1 MDAPPHRLGL
11 ERVVEVYSGH
21 DDVVGVTAT
30 GHVIGTDLVLTASLV
45 VDPGAPCQV
54 RPPWS
59 SRWAPA
65 EQVWRGHGAALLR
78 VPGEPWAD
86 VPGIGHVRWAAPAG
100 ERVPCLAMG
109 FPQAPRRSGFRD
121 VRVLSGT
128 TAAPRG
134 PASRTLSMDVPG
146 PPPPLQVWAGLT
158 GAALLAEPAGQV
170 AAVVTA
176 SAAGH
181 ARGRLDAVPVGVL
194 LGDDRFRELTGAAPG
209 AVESV
214 DAGDGRVVLAGLLL
228 PAREPLP
235 SDCPDWRLL
244 LPRHAVVPYSGRDGQ
259 LAALRA
265 WAGEPAALSVAV
277 VTGRSGTGRTRLAG
291 ELCEELRE
299 AGWDAGFLSLDAA
312 LAALSGRAAVSLE
325 AVRPSLV
332 VVESPEPSAPLV
344 GELVRRLAKHG
355 HNPRVRVL
363 LLARE
368 PGEAEWWRRLDTA
381 AGGWLRRLNT
391 TTVQL
396 NQHPLTLNER
406 TEHAFTAMKSFAPS
420 RAALPT
426 PPRLDDPEYGLPLRV
441 HLAALLRLRGGET
454 EVLPAPTVP
463 DALPGGGIGAPPYRT
478 APEPRPGTS
487 WNAFRPGGRSGTR
500 TRAVVTV
507 GEELLS
513 RFLDRERDQWATVW
527 PAGRA
532 QVDETTARQS
542 VALLTLTAP
551 TPAELPG
558 LLSAVP
564 ALHGDPQAAAVVA
577 DWLGRVF
584 PGVDRLCPL
593 GPDLV
598 AEQALAETEDLDA
611 LVLAVHDHE
620 RRTAGHL
627 ARLLD
632 VLRLGA
638 ERAEVGRAL
647 RSLVTSRLGA
657 LVAEAAANPA
667 TRLGDLLNA
676 ALTQLPADRT
686 TAAAAAALTLEP
698 QAEPLVDARGDAQGN
713 AQVDSRADSWG
724 GFRAGPPL
732 GLRALEVTLAEL
744 AVRHFRAGGRR
755 TSLAGALARLSS
767 RLSAV
772 GRVGEAVVAAAE
784 AVEIF
789 AAAPPYEEAAGQ
801 AEALFV
807 LGACLLLAGESGS
820 ALRPV
825 QEAATRFRILA
836 EDAPRY
842 AGRAGQAYHNL
853 ACALLDSGRTAEA
866 VEAFAAAGGSGEVAT
881 ALTDVL
887 TANAFPTSPISAPL
901 PQPPKPTAL
910 PLPSLEPTTTRD
922 AVPPTMPEFT
932 GPPATP
938 SAGQPPP
945 SRATGPTTTPGTA
958 HPPVPHGS
966 GPATTPGAGPPAI
979 PVAGQRSMRHGS
991 GPGTAPG
998 AGPAAMPGVVRRV
1011 PAPVPPFA
1019 FADTGT
1025 EPEALPELAACLTVA
1040 VTAAVAGAA
1049 PTDRDLAERLCLLA
1063 RWLGEHGRAAEAVAP
1078 AAEAVVRLRGL
1089 ADEEPGL
1096 RLMLAEAAGLLAG
1109 LHRELDD
1116 LDQAERF
1123 AAEAVRN
1130 LRSLVALEPD
1140 EHRPALTAQLLD
1152 LGELLLTDARPR
1164 EALDPLQDAAIL
1176 AAELDKVDERHTA
1189 ARARSRHLLALCLAE
1204 LDRPADARA
1213 HLEAAAALYDALS
1226 TADASYR
1233 RHREEIQ
1240 AWQDSTTDP
1249 TAAAAGEPE
1258 QPWMTPLITPPPDV
1272 TRAARTLTERRAAL
1286 EPADTPA
1293 FATGPAALEG
1303 PQAMGGPS
1311 SLEDPQLPTGPQPTN
1326 GPQTPN
1332 RPQTAD
1338 RPHAPNGP
1346 QTGDRLQSA
1355 NGPQAVRVQAFVAA
1369 QAALARAWAET
1380 GRARDGLRLATQA
1393 ADLLRRHAAPD
1404 DPGDG
1409 NGANGA
1415 GGAGLDG
1422 ARLSGAGGGGVGDG
1436 GTKGARSGGG
1446 MLGGAVVGGPTAGA
1460 PTAGG
1465 SVGGGPVAGGPVAGG
1480 PVAGGPVVGGAVV
1493 GAVGRALVGL
1503 GRYQE
1508 AVPYLRGAVEACGP
1522 QAEVSFV
1529 VQQELAKL
1537 LVLEVVA
1544 LEATGRLEAADG
1556 KAERLVTVCEGLV
1569 AERLESPVVLAGALR
1584 LHAGLRLAAG
1594 NVAGALQSVTRALD
1608 ILVPEPPERT
1618 RLLTATCLELS
1629 GLCHADLDERDL
1641 AAAELAKGIALMA
1654 EEGPLT
1660 RDLAGVHVQALARL
1674 ARLRVTGHGPSA
1686 GTDLY
1691 AQILRVR
1698 PLPRPDVLIK
1708 AVDELSAHLTT
1719 PRTAARLL
1727 PLLTAFAEA
1736 LEREAPVSENPL
1748 LHERFGHCLMLS
1760 GATAAPAV
1768 RVLKG
1773 LAAFDA
1779 RHRHSLGLA
1788 LAALGDADLTVLEQA
1803 VDLLAEDGRA
1813 LADTLNRYAVRLLE
1827 AGRPVEALAHSER
1840 AADLCDELDEPA
1852 VAAVTYAQLG
1862 AALAALDRPQAA
1874 LEAVTWS
1881 LAEQERAAEA
1891 RGGEAGLLGVRAQ
1904 AIQVRG
1910 QVLRASGRTQE
1921 ALAHLVEAMRLHV
1934 RLARPAAAAEVAGT
1948 VADDLLAAGRPE
1960 EAAEYARIAVTGL
1973 PPRTLRHALATQ
1985 RLVRC
1990 HMMLGEAREAGA
2002 LAEELIRLARRSPG
2016 ELTYRA
2022 ILADSLAQSSEL
2034 LPLLRPGAAA
2044 EAEQRAREAIAIY
2057 DELLT
2062 TGMNAEALHVSRA
2075 GAGLTLAAALR
2086 LREQPAAAVGPL
2098 REAVATLER
2107 HAPANPLLGGILSRA
2122 MLMLGDALME
2132 SGRALEASLVFH
2144 RGAQVIDDEPAAAV
2158 AHARLGFCQEE
2169 LGRDDAADTALRV
2182 AHGLLRGLLTA
2193 GGPATNSGTGAN
2205 GANGGTGELTELTEL
2220 LRDVLRGRLRLLEK
2234 AGRREEAAQ
2243 VEAELRTT

>member
-21 DDVVGVTAT
+21 DDVVGVTGT

-59 SRWAPA
+59 SRWAAA
-65 EQVWRGHGAALLR
+65 EQVWRGHGAVLLR
-78 VPGEPWAD
+78 VPGPPWAD
-86 VPGIGHVRWAAPAG
+86 VPGIGHLRWAALSG

-109 FPQAPRRSGFRD
+109 FPQARRRSGFRD

-128 TAAPRG
+128 AAAPTG

-146 PPPPLQVWAGLT
+146 PPPPMEVWAGLT

-170 AAVVTA
+170 TAVVTA

-194 LGDDRFRELTGAAPG
+194 LRDDRFRELTGAAPG
-209 AVESV
+209 PLERVS
-214 DAGDGRVVLAGLLL
+214 AGDGRVVLSGLLL

-299 AGWDAGFLSLDAA
+299 AGWDAGFLALDAA
-312 LAALSGRAAVSLE
+312 LAALSGRATVSLE

-406 TEHAFTAMKSFAPS
+406 TEHAFTAMKAFAPS

-598 AEQALAETEDLDA
+598 AEQALAETEGLDA

-632 VLRLGA
+632 VLRLGT

-647 RSLVTSRLGA
+647 RSLVTSRIGA

-676 ALTQLPADRT
+676 ALTQLPADRAT
-686 TAAAAAALTLEP
+686 TAAVAALPFEP
-698 QAEPLVDARGDAQGN
+698 QAD

-724 GFRAGPPL
+724 SSIAGPPL

-755 TSLAGALARLSS
+755 TALAGALARLSS

-820 ALRPV
+820 ALRPA
-825 QEAATRFRILA
+825 QEAATRFRILS
-836 EDAPRY
+836 EDDPRY

-866 VEAFAAAGGSGEVAT
+866 VEAFAAAGGAGEAAT
-881 ALTDVL
+881 ALTDIL
-887 TANAFPTSPISAPL
+887 TAHTSPTSPTLAPL
-901 PQPPKPTAL
+901 PKPPAPTAARS
-910 PLPSLEPTTTRD
+910 PSPSPEQTPD
-922 AVPPTMPEFT
+922 DGPPTMPGVT
-932 GPPATP
+932 RPTAMPD
-938 SAGQPPP
+938 AGQPP
-945 SRATGPTTTPGTA
+945 SSHATR
-958 HPPVPHGS
+958 
-966 GPATTPGAGPPAI
+966 PATTPVTGPP
-979 PVAGQRSMRHGS
+979 V
-991 GPGTAPG
+991 
-998 AGPAAMPGVVRRV
+998 MPGVVRRV

-1019 FADTGT
+1019 FPGP
-1025 EPEALPELAACLTVA
+1025 EPGALPGLAACLTVA

-1049 PTDRDLAERLCLLA
+1049 PTDRDLAQRLCLLA
-1063 RWLGEHGRAAEAVAP
+1063 GWLGEHGRAAEAVAP

-1140 EHRPALTAQLLD
+1140 EHRPALTVQLLD

-1164 EALDPLQDAAIL
+1164 DALDPLQDASIL
-1176 AAELDKVDERHTA
+1176 ASELDERHKA
-1189 ARARSRHLLALCLAE
+1189 VRARSGHLLALCLAE

-1213 HLEAAAALYDALS
+1213 HAEAAAALYDTLS
-1226 TADASYR
+1226 TEDASYQ
-1233 RHREEIQ
+1233 RHREEIR
-1240 AWQDSTTDP
+1240 AWQESTTDP

-1258 QPWMTPLITPPPDV
+1258 QPWMTTLITPPPDV
-1272 TRAARTLTERRAAL
+1272 ARAERTLLERRAAL
-1286 EPADTPA
+1286 EPTDSPA
-1293 FATGPAALEG
+1293 FANGPAVLQGPPVMGDPGVLEG
-1303 PQAMGGPS
+1303 PQVMRSPGVV
-1311 SLEDPQLPTGPQPTN
+1311 EDPQVPAGPPPAN
-1326 GPQTPN
+1326 G
-1332 RPQTAD
+1332 PQTAD
-1338 RPHAPNGP
+1338 RPRAADGP
-1346 QTGDRLQSA
+1346 QTRD
-1355 NGPQAVRVQAFVAA
+1355 GPQAARVQAYTAA

-1380 GRARDGLRLATQA
+1380 GRARDGLLLATQA
-1393 ADLLRRHAAPD
+1393 ADLLRRHATPD
-1404 DPGDG
+1404 APGDG
-1409 NGANGA
+1409 NDPNGA
-1415 GGAGLDG
+1415 GGAGLNSPRLDDSGVDG
-1422 ARLSGAGGGGVGDG
+1422 SGVGGSGVGGSGVGGSGVGGSGVGGGGTDGAGVG
-1436 GTKGARSGGG
+1436 GT
-1446 MLGGAVVGGPTAGA
+1446 VVGGA
-1460 PTAGG
+1460 
-1465 SVGGGPVAGGPVAGG
+1465 
-1480 PVAGGPVVGGAVV
+1480 VVGGAVV

-1503 GRYQE
+1503 GRYSE

-1544 LEATGRLEAADG
+1544 LEATGRLEVADG
-1556 KAERLVTVCEGLV
+1556 EAERLVAVCEGLV

-1608 ILVPEPPERT
+1608 ILVPEPPDRT

-1641 AAAELAKGIALMA
+1641 AAAELAKGVALMA

-1660 RDLAGVHVQALARL
+1660 RDLAGVHVRALARL

-1698 PLPRPDVLIK
+1698 PLPHPDVLTT
-1708 AVDELSAHLTT
+1708 AVDELSAHLRAAT

-1748 LHERFGHCLMLS
+1748 LHERFGRCLMLG

-1803 VDLLAEDGRA
+1803 VDLLSEDGRA

-2098 REAVATLER
+2098 REAVAVLER

-2122 MLMLGDALME
+2122 LLMLGDALME

-2158 AHARLGFCQEE
+2158 AHARLGFCQQE

-2193 GGPATNSGTGAN
+2193 GGTTAN
-2205 GANGGTGELTELTEL
+2205 GPNGGNGELTEL

-2234 AGRREEAAQ
+2234 SGRREEAAQ

>member
-21 DDVVGVTAT
+21 DDVVGVTGT
-30 GHVIGTDLVLTASLV
+30 GHVIGTDLVLTASLA

-59 SRWAPA
+59 SRWAAA
-65 EQVWRGHGAALLR
+65 EQVWRGHGAVLLR
-78 VPGEPWAD
+78 VPGPPWAD
-86 VPGIGHVRWAAPAG
+86 VPGIGHLRWAALSG
-100 ERVPCLAMG
+100 EGVPCLAMG
-109 FPQAPRRSGFRD
+109 FPRALRRSGFRD

-128 TAAPRG
+128 AAAPTG

-146 PPPPLQVWAGLT
+146 PPPPLEVWAGLT

-194 LGDDRFRELTGAAPG
+194 LRDDRFRELTGAAPG
-209 AVESV
+209 PLESV
-214 DAGDGRVVLAGLLL
+214 SAGDGRVVLSGLLL

-299 AGWDAGFLSLDAA
+299 AGWDAGFLALDAA

-406 TEHAFTAMKSFAPS
+406 TEHAFTAMKAFAPS

-500 TRAVVTV
+500 TRATVTV

-598 AEQALAETEDLDA
+598 AEQALAETEGLDA

-647 RSLVTSRLGA
+647 RSLVTSRIGA

-676 ALTQLPADRT
+676 ALTRLPADRAT
-686 TAAAAAALTLEP
+686 TAAVAALPFEP
-698 QAEPLVDARGDAQGN
+698 QVGAQIDSRGDW
-713 AQVDSRADSWG
+713 WG
-724 GFRAGPPL
+724 ASRAGPPL

-755 TSLAGALARLSS
+755 TALAGALARLSS

-807 LGACLLLAGESGS
+807 LGACLLLAGEPGS
-820 ALRPV
+820 ALRPA

-836 EDAPRY
+836 EDDPRY

-866 VEAFAAAGGSGEVAT
+866 VEAFAAAGGAGEVAA

-887 TANAFPTSPISAPL
+887 TAHASPTSPTLAHS
-901 PQPPKPTAL
+901 PQPPA
-910 PLPSLEPTTTRD
+910 PTT
-922 AVPPTMPEFT
+922 A
-932 GPPATP
+932 
-938 SAGQPPP
+938 QPPSP
-945 SRATGPTTTPGTA
+945 SSEQPTTPE
-958 HPPVPHGS
+958 
-966 GPATTPGAGPPAI
+966 AGPP
-979 PVAGQRSMRHGS
+979 V
-991 GPGTAPG
+991 
-998 AGPAAMPGVVRRV
+998 MPGGIRRV

-1019 FADTGT
+1019 FPGPEPGT
-1025 EPEALPELAACLTVA
+1025 LPELAACLAVA
-1040 VTAAVAGAA
+1040 ATAAVAGAA
-1049 PTDRDLAERLCLLA
+1049 PTDRDLAQRLCLLA
-1063 RWLGEHGRAAEAVAP
+1063 GWLGEHGRAAEAVAP

-1140 EHRPALTAQLLD
+1140 EHRPALTVQLLD

-1164 EALDPLQDAAIL
+1164 DALDPLQDAAIL
-1176 AAELDKVDERHTA
+1176 ASELDERHRA
-1189 ARARSRHLLALCLAE
+1189 VRARSRHLLALCLAE

-1213 HLEAAAALYDALS
+1213 HAEAAVALYDALG
-1226 TADASYR
+1226 TQDASYR
-1233 RHREEIQ
+1233 RHREEIR
-1240 AWQDSTTDP
+1240 AWQESTADP
-1249 TAAAAGEPE
+1249 TAAAGEPE
-1258 QPWMTPLITPPPDV
+1258 QPWMTTLITPPPDV
-1272 TRAARTLTERRAAL
+1272 ARAERTLIERRAAL
-1286 EPADTPA
+1286 DPTDSPA
-1293 FATGPAALEG
+1293 FADDVAVLEG
-1303 PQAMGGPS
+1303 PQVMGGRGVLEGPPAIGGPGVA
-1311 SLEDPQLPTGPQPTN
+1311 EDPQVPAGPPPAN
-1326 GPQTPN
+1326 GP
-1332 RPQTAD
+1332 RTAD
-1338 RPHAPNGP
+1338 RPQAADRP
-1346 QTGDRLQSA
+1346 QTPD
-1355 NGPQAVRVQAFVAA
+1355 GPQAARVQAYAAA

-1380 GRARDGLRLATQA
+1380 GRARDALRLATQA
-1393 ADLLRRHAAPD
+1393 ADLLRRHATPD

-1409 NGANGA
+1409 NDANGA
-1415 GGAGLDG
+1415 GGAGV
-1422 ARLSGAGGGGVGDG
+1422 SGAGLGSSGVGDG
-1436 GTKGARSGGG
+1436 STQGAGVGRAVA
-1446 MLGGAVVGGPTAGA
+1446 GGAVVGGAV
-1460 PTAGG
+1460 
-1465 SVGGGPVAGGPVAGG
+1465 VGGAVVGGA
-1480 PVAGGPVVGGAVV
+1480 VVGGAVV

-1503 GRYQE
+1503 GRYSE

-1544 LEATGRLEAADG
+1544 LEATGRLEVADG
-1556 KAERLVTVCEGLV
+1556 EAERLVAVCEGLV

-1641 AAAELAKGIALMA
+1641 AAAELAKGVALMT

-1660 RDLAGVHVQALARL
+1660 RDLAGVHVRALARL

-1698 PLPRPDVLIK
+1698 PLPHPDVLTT
-1708 AVDELSAHLTT
+1708 AVDELSAHLGAAT

-1748 LHERFGHCLMLS
+1748 LHERFGHCLMLG

-1803 VDLLAEDGRA
+1803 VDLLSEDGRA

-1852 VAAVTYAQLG
+1852 VAAATYAQLG

-1891 RGGEAGLLGVRAQ
+1891 RGGESGLLGVRAQ

-1910 QVLRASGRTQE
+1910 QVLRAAGRTQE

-2098 REAVATLER
+2098 RGAVAVLER

-2122 MLMLGDALME
+2122 LLMLGDALME

-2158 AHARLGFCQEE
+2158 AHARLGFCQQE

-2193 GGPATNSGTGAN
+2193 GATAP
-2205 GANGGTGELTELTEL
+2205 NGGNGELTEL

-2234 AGRREEAAQ
+2234 SGRREEAAQ

>member
-21 DDVVGVTAT
+21 DDVVGVTGT

-59 SRWAPA
+59 SRWAAA
-65 EQVWRGHGAALLR
+65 EQVWRGHGAVLLR
-78 VPGEPWAD
+78 VPGPPWAD
-86 VPGIGHVRWAAPAG
+86 VPGIGHLRWAALSG

-109 FPQAPRRSGFRD
+109 FPRARRRSGFRD

-128 TAAPRG
+128 AAAPTG

-146 PPPPLQVWAGLT
+146 PPPPMEVWAGLT

-209 AVESV
+209 SLERVS
-214 DAGDGRVVLAGLLL
+214 AGDGRVVLSGLLL

-299 AGWDAGFLSLDAA
+299 AGWDAGFLTLDAA
-312 LAALSGRAAVSLE
+312 LAALSGRAALSLE

-396 NQHPLTLNER
+396 NQDPLTLNER
-406 TEHAFTAMKSFAPS
+406 TEHAFTAMKAFAPS

-487 WNAFRPGGRSGTR
+487 WNAFRPGGRSVTR
-500 TRAVVTV
+500 ARAVVTV

-564 ALHGDPQAAAVVA
+564 ALHDDPQAAAVVA

-598 AEQALAETEDLDA
+598 AEQALAETEGLDA

-620 RRTAGHL
+620 RRTTGHL

-638 ERAEVGRAL
+638 DRAEVGRAL
-647 RSLVTSRLGA
+647 RSLVTSRIGA

-676 ALTQLPADRT
+676 ALTQLPADRAT
-686 TAAAAAALTLEP
+686 TAAVAALP
-698 QAEPLVDARGDAQGN
+698 FGAPVDAQADA
-713 AQVDSRADSWG
+713 WG
-724 GFRAGPPL
+724 PSLAGPPL

-755 TSLAGALARLSS
+755 TALAAALARLSS

-820 ALRPV
+820 ALRPA
-825 QEAATRFRILA
+825 QEAATRFRILS
-836 EDAPRY
+836 EDDPRY

-866 VEAFAAAGGSGEVAT
+866 VEAFAAAGGAGEVAT

-887 TANAFPTSPISAPL
+887 TAHASPTSPTLAPP
-901 PQPPKPTAL
+901 PQP
-910 PLPSLEPTTTRD
+910 
-922 AVPPTMPEFT
+922 
-932 GPPATP
+932 
-938 SAGQPPP
+938 
-945 SRATGPTTTPGTA
+945 
-958 HPPVPHGS
+958 
-966 GPATTPGAGPPAI
+966 
-979 PVAGQRSMRHGS
+979 
-991 GPGTAPG
+991 
-998 AGPAAMPGVVRRV
+998 

-1019 FADTGT
+1019 FSGP
-1025 EPEALPELAACLTVA
+1025 EPGALPELAACLAVA
-1040 VTAAVAGAA
+1040 ATAAVAGAA
-1049 PTDRDLAERLCLLA
+1049 PTDRDLAQRLCLLA
-1063 RWLGEHGRAAEAVAP
+1063 GWLGAHGRAAEAVAP

-1109 LHRELDD
+1109 LHRALDD
-1116 LDQAERF
+1116 LDPAERF

-1140 EHRPALTAQLLD
+1140 EHRPALTVQLLD

-1164 EALDPLQDAAIL
+1164 DALDPLQDAAIL
-1176 AAELDKVDERHTA
+1176 AAELDEPHTA
-1189 ARARSRHLLALCLAE
+1189 VRARSGHLLALCLAE

-1213 HLEAAAALYDALS
+1213 HAEAAAALYDALS
-1226 TADASYR
+1226 TEDASYR
-1233 RHREEIQ
+1233 RHREEIR
-1240 AWQDSTTDP
+1240 AWQESTTDP
-1249 TAAAAGEPE
+1249 TAATAGEPE
-1258 QPWMTPLITPPPDV
+1258 QPWMTNLITPPPDV
-1272 TRAARTLTERRAAL
+1272 ARAERTLIERRAAL
-1286 EPADTPA
+1286 EPADSPA
-1293 FATGPAALEG
+1293 SADDPAVLEG
-1303 PQAMGGPS
+1303 PQVVGGPGAG
-1311 SLEDPQLPTGPQPTN
+1311 EGPHVPN
-1326 GPQTPN
+1326 G
-1332 RPQTAD
+1332 PQTAD
-1338 RPHAPNGP
+1338 RPQTPDGP
-1346 QTGDRLQSA
+1346 QIAR
-1355 NGPQAVRVQAFVAA
+1355 VRAYAAA

-1380 GRARDGLRLATQA
+1380 GRPRDGLHLATQA
-1393 ADLLRRHAAPD
+1393 ADLLRRHATPD
-1404 DPGDG
+1404 DPDDG

-1415 GGAGLDG
+1415 GGAGAGSGGMSGTDLDNAG
-1422 ARLSGAGGGGVGDG
+1422 LGGSGVSGTGV
-1436 GTKGARSGGG
+1436 SGGG
-1446 MLGGAVVGGPTAGA
+1446 AERAGGRGAVVGGA
-1460 PTAGG
+1460 
-1465 SVGGGPVAGGPVAGG
+1465 
-1480 PVAGGPVVGGAVV
+1480 VVGGAVV

-1503 GRYQE
+1503 GRYSE

-1556 KAERLVTVCEGLV
+1556 EAERLVAVCEGLV

-1641 AAAELAKGIALMA
+1641 AAAELAKGVALMA

-1660 RDLAGVHVQALARL
+1660 RDLAGVHVRALARL

-1698 PLPRPDVLIK
+1698 PMPPPDVLTT
-1708 AVDELSAHLTT
+1708 AVDELSAHLRAAT

-1748 LHERFGHCLMLS
+1748 LHERFGHCLMLG

-1773 LAAFDA
+1773 LAAFDV

-1803 VDLLAEDGRA
+1803 VDLLSEDGRA

-1904 AIQVRG
+1904 ALQVRG
-1910 QVLRASGRTQE
+1910 LVLRASGRTQE

-2098 REAVATLER
+2098 REAVAALER
-2107 HAPANPLLGGILSRA
+2107 HAPANPLLGGVLSRA

-2158 AHARLGFCQEE
+2158 AHARLGFCQQE

-2193 GGPATNSGTGAN
+2193 GGTAPNAGTG
-2205 GANGGTGELTELTEL
+2205 ELTEL

-2234 AGRREEAAQ
+2234 SGRREEAAQ
-2243 VEAELRTT
+2243 VAAELRTT

>member
-21 DDVVGVTAT
+21 DDVVGVTGT
-30 GHVIGTDLVLTASLV
+30 GHVIGTDLVLTASPV
-45 VDPGAPCQV
+45 VDPDTPCQV

-59 SRWAPA
+59 SRWAAA
-65 EQVWRGHGAALLR
+65 EQVWRGHGAVLLR
-78 VPGEPWAD
+78 VPGPPWAD
-86 VPGIGHVRWAAPAG
+86 VPGIGHLRWAALSG
-100 ERVPCLAMG
+100 EGVPCLAMG
-109 FPQAPRRSGFRD
+109 FPRARRRSGFRD

-128 TAAPRG
+128 AAAPTG

-146 PPPPLQVWAGLT
+146 PPPPLEVWAGLT

-194 LGDDRFRELTGAAPG
+194 LRDDRFRELTGAAPG
-209 AVESV
+209 PLERVS
-214 DAGDGRVVLAGLLL
+214 AGDGRVVLSGLLL

-277 VTGRSGTGRTRLAG
+277 VTGRSGAGRTRLAG
-291 ELCEELRE
+291 ELCEGLRE
-299 AGWDAGFLSLDAA
+299 AGWDAGFLALDAA

-406 TEHAFTAMKSFAPS
+406 TEHAFTAMKAFAPS

-478 APEPRPGTS
+478 APDPRPGTS

-500 TRAVVTV
+500 TRATVTV

-647 RSLVTSRLGA
+647 RSLVTSRIGA

-676 ALTQLPADRT
+676 ALTQLPADRAT
-686 TAAAAAALTLEP
+686 TAAVAALPFEP
-698 QAEPLVDARGDAQGN
+698 QAD

-724 GFRAGPPL
+724 PSIAGPPL
-732 GLRALEVTLAEL
+732 GVRALEVTLAEL

-755 TSLAGALARLSS
+755 TALAGALARLSS

-807 LGACLLLAGESGS
+807 LGACLLLAGEPGS
-820 ALRPV
+820 ALRPA

-836 EDAPRY
+836 EDDPGY

-866 VEAFAAAGGSGEVAT
+866 VEAFAAAGGAGEVAA

-887 TANAFPTSPISAPL
+887 TAHASPTSP
-901 PQPPKPTAL
+901 T
-910 PLPSLEPTTTRD
+910 
-922 AVPPTMPEFT
+922 
-932 GPPATP
+932 PA
-938 SAGQPPP
+938 PPP
-945 SRATGPTTTPGTA
+945 QLPT
-958 HPPVPHGS
+958 
-966 GPATTPGAGPPAI
+966 
-979 PVAGQRSMRHGS
+979 
-991 GPGTAPG
+991 
-998 AGPAAMPGVVRRV
+998 
-1011 PAPVPPFA
+1011 PVPPFA
-1019 FADTGT
+1019 FPGP
-1025 EPEALPELAACLTVA
+1025 EPGALPELAACLAVA
-1040 VTAAVAGAA
+1040 ATAGVAGAA
-1049 PTDRDLAERLCLLA
+1049 PTDRDLAQRLCLLA
-1063 RWLGEHGRAAEAVAP
+1063 GWLGEHGRAAEAVAP

-1109 LHRELDD
+1109 LHRELYD

-1140 EHRPALTAQLLD
+1140 EHRPALTVQLLD

-1164 EALDPLQDAAIL
+1164 DALDPLQDAAIL
-1176 AAELDKVDERHTA
+1176 ASELDERHRA
-1189 ARARSRHLLALCLAE
+1189 VRARSRHLLALCLAE

-1213 HLEAAAALYDALS
+1213 HAEAAAALYDALS
-1226 TADASYR
+1226 TEDASYR
-1233 RHREEIQ
+1233 RHREEIR
-1240 AWQDSTTDP
+1240 AWQESTTDP
-1249 TAAAAGEPE
+1249 TAAGAGEPE
-1258 QPWMTPLITPPPDV
+1258 QPWMTTLITPPPDV
-1272 TRAARTLTERRAAL
+1272 ARAERTLIEPRAAL
-1286 EPADTPA
+1286 EPADSPA
-1293 FATGPAALEG
+1293 SADDLAVLEG
-1303 PQAMGGPS
+1303 PQVMGGPGVA
-1311 SLEDPQLPTGPQPTN
+1311 EDPQVPAGPPPAN
-1326 GPQTPN
+1326 GP
-1332 RPQTAD
+1332 RTAD
-1338 RPHAPNGP
+1338 RPPAADRP
-1346 QTGDRLQSA
+1346 QTPD
-1355 NGPQAVRVQAFVAA
+1355 GPQAARVQAYAAA

-1380 GRARDGLRLATQA
+1380 GRARDALRLATQA
-1393 ADLLRRHAAPD
+1393 ADLLRRHATPD

-1409 NGANGA
+1409 STQGAGVGGVGAGGVGAGGVGAGGVGA
-1415 GGAGLDG
+1415 GGA
-1422 ARLSGAGGGGVGDG
+1422 
-1436 GTKGARSGGG
+1436 
-1446 MLGGAVVGGPTAGA
+1446 
-1460 PTAGG
+1460 
-1465 SVGGGPVAGGPVAGG
+1465 
-1480 PVAGGPVVGGAVV
+1480 VVGGAVV

-1503 GRYQE
+1503 GRYSE

-1544 LEATGRLEAADG
+1544 LEATGRLEVADSE
-1556 KAERLVTVCEGLV
+1556 AERLVAVCEGLV

-1641 AAAELAKGIALMA
+1641 AAAELAKGVALMA

-1660 RDLAGVHVQALARL
+1660 RDLAGVHVRALARL

-1698 PLPRPDVLIK
+1698 PLPHPDVLTT
-1708 AVDELSAHLTT
+1708 AVDELSAHLRAAT

-1748 LHERFGHCLMLS
+1748 LHERFGHCLMLG

-1803 VDLLAEDGRA
+1803 VDLLSEDGRA

-2098 REAVATLER
+2098 REAVAVLER

-2122 MLMLGDALME
+2122 LLMLGDALME
-2132 SGRALEASLVFH
+2132 SGRALEAGLVFH

-2158 AHARLGFCQEE
+2158 AHARLGFCQQE

-2193 GGPATNSGTGAN
+2193 GATAP
-2205 GANGGTGELTELTEL
+2205 NGGNGELTEL

-2234 AGRREEAAQ
+2234 SGRREEAAQ

>member
-21 DDVVGVTAT
+21 DDVVGVTGT

-59 SRWAPA
+59 SRWTAA
-65 EQVWRGHGAALLR
+65 EQVWRGHGAVLLR
-78 VPGEPWAD
+78 VPGPPWAD
-86 VPGIGHVRWAAPAG
+86 VPGIGHVRWAALSG

-109 FPQAPRRSGFRD
+109 FPQAWRRSGFRD
-121 VRVLSGT
+121 VRVLSG
-128 TAAPRG
+128 AACAPTG
-134 PASRTLSMDVPG
+134 PASRTLGMDVTG
-146 PPPPLQVWAGLT
+146 PPPPMQVWAGLT

-194 LGDDRFRELTGAAPG
+194 LGDDRFRELTGVAPG
-209 AVESV
+209 PLESV
-214 DAGDGRVVLAGLLL
+214 SAGDGRVVLSGLLL

-299 AGWDAGFLSLDAA
+299 AGWDAGFLALDAA

-325 AVRPSLV
+325 AMRPSLV

-406 TEHAFTAMKSFAPS
+406 TEHAFTAMKAFAPS

-454 EVLPAPTVP
+454 EVLPAPAVP
-463 DALPGGGIGAPPYRT
+463 DTLPGGGIGAPPYRT

-532 QVDETTARQS
+532 PVDDTTARQS

-598 AEQALAETEDLDA
+598 AEQALAETEGLDA

-638 ERAEVGRAL
+638 ERAEVERAL
-647 RSLVTSRLGA
+647 RSLVTSRIGA

-676 ALTQLPADRT
+676 ALTRLPADRAT
-686 TAAAAAALTLEP
+686 TAAVAALPFAP
-698 QAEPLVDARGDAQGN
+698 QLGAQAGAQVGAQADAP
-713 AQVDSRADSWG
+713 VDSRADSWG
-724 GFRAGPPL
+724 PFLAGPPL

-744 AVRHFRAGGRR
+744 SVRHFRAGGRR
-755 TSLAGALARLSS
+755 TALAGALARLSS

-820 ALRPV
+820 ALRPA
-825 QEAATRFRILA
+825 QEAATRFRILS
-836 EDAPRY
+836 EDDPRY

-866 VEAFAAAGGSGEVAT
+866 VEAFAAAGGAGEVAA
-881 ALTDVL
+881 ALTDIL
-887 TANAFPTSPISAPL
+887 RTTPFPTTPASL
-901 PQPPKPTAL
+901 PQPPT
-910 PLPSLEPTTTRD
+910 PTTGQ
-922 AVPPTMPEFT
+922 A
-932 GPPATP
+932 PA
-938 SAGQPPP
+938 
-945 SRATGPTTTPGTA
+945 PTTGQI
-958 HPPVPHGS
+958 
-966 GPATTPGAGPPAI
+966 PAPDAGPP
-979 PVAGQRSMRHGS
+979 
-991 GPGTAPG
+991 
-998 AGPAAMPGVVRRV
+998 AMPGVVRRV

-1019 FADTGT
+1019 LADTGP
-1025 EPEALPELAACLTVA
+1025 EPEALPELAACLAVA
-1040 VTAAVAGAA
+1040 ATAAVSGAA

-1063 RWLGEHGRAAEAVAP
+1063 GWLGEHGRAAEAVAP

-1096 RLMLAEAAGLLAG
+1096 RLMLAEAAALLAG
-1109 LHRELDD
+1109 LHRKLDD
-1116 LDQAERF
+1116 LDPAERF

-1140 EHRPALTAQLLD
+1140 RHRPALTVQLLD

-1176 AAELDKVDERHTA
+1176 ASDLDERPTA
-1189 ARARSRHLLALCLAE
+1189 TKARSRHLLALCLAD
-1204 LDRPADARA
+1204 LGRPADARS

-1226 TADASYR
+1226 TEDASYQ

-1240 AWQDSTTDP
+1240 AWQDSTTALTP
-1249 TAAAAGEPE
+1249 AGEPE
-1258 QPWMTPLITPPPDV
+1258 QPWMTTLITPPPDV
-1272 TRAARTLTERRAAL
+1272 ARAERTLLERRAAL
-1286 EPADTPA
+1286 EPSDSPA
-1293 FATGPAALEG
+1293 FTTGHAALEA
-1303 PQAMGGPS
+1303 PQVMTVPEVVGGDGVMGGPEVAGG
-1311 SLEDPQLPTGPQPTN
+1311 LGVAGGPEVAGGPGVLVNPQAHTGPPPANSPHTADRRQN
-1326 GPQTPN
+1326 AN
-1332 RPQTAD
+1332 HPQTA
-1338 RPHAPNGP
+1338 NGP
-1346 QTGDRLQSA
+1346 RAAQ
-1355 NGPQAVRVQAFVAA
+1355 VQAYAAA

-1380 GRARDGLRLATQA
+1380 GRARDALLLATQA
-1393 ADLLRRHAAPD
+1393 TGLLRRHAAPD
-1404 DPGDG
+1404 HPGDG
-1409 NGANGA
+1409 NDAPGTGGARAGA
-1415 GGAGLDG
+1415 GG
-1422 ARLSGAGGGGVGDG
+1422 SIVGGEGGTGGEGVGV
-1436 GTKGARSGGG
+1436 GGG
-1446 MLGGAVVGGPTAGA
+1446 MLGGVVVG
-1460 PTAGG
+1460 
-1465 SVGGGPVAGGPVAGG
+1465 
-1480 PVAGGPVVGGAVV
+1480 

-1503 GRYQE
+1503 GRYGE
-1508 AVPYLRGAVEACGP
+1508 AVPYLRGAVGACGP

-1556 KAERLVTVCEGLV
+1556 EAERLVAVCEGLV

-1584 LHAGLRLAAG
+1584 LHAGLRLDAG

-1641 AAAELAKGIALMA
+1641 AAAELAKGVALMA
-1654 EEGPLT
+1654 EEEGPLT
-1660 RDLAGVHVQALARL
+1660 RDLAGVHVRALARL

-1698 PLPRPDVLIK
+1698 PLPHPDVLTT
-1708 AVDELSAHLTT
+1708 AVDELSAHLRTAN

-1727 PLLTAFAEA
+1727 PLLTSFAEA
-1736 LEREAPVSENPL
+1736 LEREAPVSENPQ

-1773 LAAFDA
+1773 LAAHDA
-1779 RHRHSLGLA
+1779 GHRHSLGLA
-1788 LAALGDADLTVLEQA
+1788 LAALGDADLAVLEQA
-1803 VDLLAEDGRA
+1803 VDLLSEDGRA
-1813 LADTLNRYAVRLLE
+1813 LADTLNRYAIRLLE

-1934 RLARPAAAAEVAGT
+1934 RLARPSAAAEVAGT

-2016 ELTYRA
+2016 EVTYRA

-2098 REAVATLER
+2098 REAVAVLER

-2144 RGAQVIDDEPAAAV
+2144 RGTQVIDDEPAAAV
-2158 AHARLGFCQEE
+2158 AHARLGFCQQE

-2182 AHGLLRGLLTA
+2182 AHGLLRGLLAT
-2193 GGPATNSGTGAN
+2193 GGTTAN
-2205 GANGGTGELTELTEL
+2205 GELAEL

-2234 AGRREEAAQ
+2234 SGRREEAAQ

>member
-21 DDVVGVTAT
+21 DDVVGVTGT
-30 GHVIGTDLVLTASLV
+30 GHVVGPELVLTSSLV
-45 VDPGAPCQV
+45 VDPGAPCHV

-59 SRWAPA
+59 SRWAAA

-78 VPGEPWAD
+78 VPGPPWAD
-86 VPGIGHVRWAAPAG
+86 VPGIGHVRWAVLAG

-109 FPQAPRRSGFRD
+109 FPRARRRAGFRD
-121 VRVLSGT
+121 VRVLSGL
-128 TAAPRG
+128 ADAPAG
-134 PASRTLSMDVPG
+134 PASRTFSMDVLSPS
-146 PPPPLQVWAGLT
+146 PPMDVRAGLT
-158 GAALLAEPAGQV
+158 GAAVLAEPAGQV
-170 AAVVTA
+170 AAVVVA
-176 SAAGH
+176 SAAGP
-181 ARGRLDAVPVGVL
+181 AGTRLDAVPVRVL
-194 LGDDRFRELTGAAPG
+194 LGDDRFRELTGTPPG
-209 AVESV
+209 PLESV
-214 DAGDGRVVLAGLLL
+214 SAGDGRVVLPGLLL

-244 LPRHAVVPYSGRDGQ
+244 LPRHAVVPYAGRGGQ

-265 WAGEPAALSVAV
+265 WAAEPTALSVAV

-299 AGWDAGFLSLDAA
+299 AGWDAGFLALDAA
-312 LAALSGRAAVSLE
+312 LAALSGPEAVPLE

-332 VVESPEPSAPLV
+332 VVESPGPSAPLV
-344 GELVRRLAKHG
+344 GELIRRLAKHG

-363 LLARE
+363 LRARE
-368 PGEAEWWRRLDTA
+368 PGDAEWWRRLDTA

-406 TEHAFTAMKSFAPS
+406 TEHAFTAMKAFAPS

-454 EVLPAPTVP
+454 EVLPAPAVP
-463 DALPGGGIGAPPYRT
+463 GTLPGGGLGAPPYRT
-478 APEPRPGTS
+478 APEP
-487 WNAFRPGGRSGTR
+487 WNAFRPGGRGGTR
-500 TRAVVTV
+500 TRPLAGS
-507 GEELLS
+507 GEELLG

-527 PAGRA
+527 PAGRE
-532 QVDETTARQS
+532 QVDEVTARQA

-564 ALHGDPQAAAVVA
+564 ALHGDPHAAEVVA

-620 RRTAGHL
+620 RRSPGHL
-627 ARLLD
+627 VRLLD

-638 ERAEVGRAL
+638 GREEVGRAL
-647 RSLVTSRLGA
+647 RVLVTSRIGA

-676 ALTQLPADRT
+676 ALTMLPDDRAT
-686 TAAAAAALTLEP
+686 VAAAATLPGAAVAALP
-698 QAEPLVDARGDAQGN
+698 DAA
-713 AQVDSRADSWG
+713 
-724 GFRAGPPL
+724 RAGAPL

-744 AVRHFRAGGRR
+744 AVRHFREGGGR
-755 TSLAGALARLSS
+755 TALAGALS
-767 RLSAV
+767 RLSARLATV

-820 ALRPV
+820 ALRPA

-836 EDAPRY
+836 EDDPRY
-842 AGRAGQAYHNL
+842 AGRAARAYHNL
-853 ACALLDSGRTAEA
+853 TCALLDSGRTGEA
-866 VEAFAAAGGSGEVAT
+866 VEAFAAAGGDDEVAA
-881 ALTDVL
+881 ALAGVL
-887 TANAFPTSPISAPL
+887 TVSVFPT
-901 PQPPKPTAL
+901 L
-910 PLPSLEPTTTRD
+910 PLPE
-922 AVPPTMPEFT
+922 PPTPVRAPTPAPHEQ
-932 GPPATP
+932 PPTSGALEQTST
-938 SAGQPPP
+938 SAAIGQPP
-945 SRATGPTTTPGTA
+945 TPGVPGRTPTPDA
-958 HPPVPHGS
+958 LDQPPES
-966 GPATTPGAGPPAI
+966 GTMGQSPTPRI
-979 PVAGQRSMRHGS
+979 FGQTSAPGLL
-991 GPGTAPG
+991 GPGT
-998 AGPAAMPGVVRRV
+998 MPGVVRRA
-1011 PAPVPPFA
+1011 PAPIPPLDFGGPDA
-1019 FADTGT
+1019 
-1025 EPEALPELAACLTVA
+1025 EAMAELAACLVVA
-1040 VTAAVAGAA
+1040 ATAAVAGAA
-1049 PTDRDLAERLCLLA
+1049 PTDRDLAQRLCLLA
-1063 RWLGEHGRAAEAVAP
+1063 AWLGEHGRAAEAVAP

-1089 ADEEPGL
+1089 AGEEPGL
-1096 RLMLAEAAGLLAG
+1096 RQLLAEAAGLLAG
-1109 LHRELDD
+1109 FHRDLDD

-1123 AAEAVRN
+1123 AAEAVRS
-1130 LRSLVALEPD
+1130 LRALVALEPD
-1140 EHRPALTAQLLD
+1140 EHRPSLAAQLLD
-1152 LGELLLTDARPR
+1152 LGELLLTDGRPH

-1176 AAELDKVDERHTA
+1176 AAELDGPRHTA
-1189 ARARSRHLLALCLAE
+1189 ARARSRHLLGLCLAE

-1213 HLEAAAALYDALS
+1213 HMEAAAGFYDVLS
-1226 TADASYR
+1226 ADDPSCR
-1233 RHREEIQ
+1233 RHRDEVR
-1240 AWQDSTTDP
+1240 AWRESTDAP
-1249 TAAAAGEPE
+1249 ATATGEAE
-1258 QPWMTPLITPPPDV
+1258 QPWMLSLITPPPDV
-1272 TRAARTLTERRAAL
+1272 ARAERHLAERRAAV
-1286 EPADTPA
+1286 EGAEGA
-1293 FATGPAALEG
+1293 EGAAGPEIA
-1303 PQAMGGPS
+1303 QV
-1311 SLEDPQLPTGPQPTN
+1311 
-1326 GPQTPN
+1326 
-1332 RPQTAD
+1332 
-1338 RPHAPNGP
+1338 HAY
-1346 QTGDRLQSA
+1346 
-1355 NGPQAVRVQAFVAA
+1355 VAA
-1369 QAALARAWAET
+1369 QAALARAWADT
-1380 GRARDGLRLATQA
+1380 GRPRDGFLLATQA
-1393 ADLLRRHAAPD
+1393 TDLLHRPPPVTYAPKAD
-1404 DPGDG
+1404 VRVTDGQVTSAPTMGDSKAISPEASG
-1409 NGANGA
+1409 PEMGRPET
-1415 GGAGLDG
+1415 GG
-1422 ARLSGAGGGGVGDG
+1422 
-1436 GTKGARSGGG
+1436 
-1446 MLGGAVVGGPTAGA
+1446 

-1465 SVGGGPVAGGPVAGG
+1465 SVAGGAG
-1480 PVAGGPVVGGAVV
+1480 VGGSVVGGVV
-1493 GAVGRALVGL
+1493 AGALGRALVGL
-1503 GRYQE
+1503 GRHQE
-1508 AVPYLRGAVEACGP
+1508 ALPWLRAAVESYGP

-1537 LVLEVVA
+1537 LVLEIVA
-1544 LEATGRLEAADG
+1544 LDRTGHLDAADAE
-1556 KAERLVTVCEGLV
+1556 AERLVAVCEGLV
-1569 AERLESPVVLAGALR
+1569 AERLESPIALAGALR
-1584 LHAGLRLAAG
+1584 LHAGLRRSRG
-1594 NVAGALQSVTRALD
+1594 NVEGALQSVTRALD

-1641 AAAELAKGIALMA
+1641 AAAELAKGIALTA
-1654 EEGPLT
+1654 EDGPLT
-1660 RDLAGVHVQALARL
+1660 RDLTGVHVQALARL

-1686 GTDLY
+1686 GIDLY
-1691 AQILRVR
+1691 AQLLRVR
-1698 PLPRPDVLIK
+1698 PLPRPDVLTTV
-1708 AVDELSAHLTT
+1708 VDELSAHL
-1719 PRTAARLL
+1719 RTATARTAVRLL
-1727 PLLTAFAEA
+1727 PQLTAFAEA
-1736 LEREAPVSENPL
+1736 LEHWAPVSENPL
-1748 LHERFGHCLMLS
+1748 IHERFGRCLMLS
-1760 GATAAPAV
+1760 GGTAAPAV
-1768 RVLKG
+1768 RVHKG
-1773 LAAFDA
+1773 LAAIDP
-1779 RHRHSLGLA
+1779 RHRRSLGLA
-1788 LAALGDADLTVLEQA
+1788 LAAIGDADLATLEQA
-1803 VDLLAEDGRA
+1803 VDLLSEDGRA
-1813 LADTLNRYAVRLLE
+1813 LTETLNRYAVRLLE
-1827 AGRPVEALAHSER
+1827 AGRAVEALAHAER

-1881 LAEQERAAEA
+1881 LAEQERATREESGQG

-1921 ALAHLVEAMRLHV
+1921 ALADLTEAMRLHV

-1948 VADDLLAAGRPE
+1948 IADDLLAAGRPE
-1960 EAAEYARIAVTGL
+1960 EAAEYARIAVTGH

-1990 HMMLGEAREAGA
+1990 HMMLGEAREAGV
-2002 LAEELIRLARRSPG
+2002 LAEELIRLARRTPG
-2016 ELTYRA
+2016 DLTYRA

-2044 EAEQRAREAIAIY
+2044 EAEARAREAIAIY

-2086 LREQPAAAVGPL
+2086 LREQPAEAVGPL
-2098 REAVATLER
+2098 REAVAVLER

-2144 RGAQVIDDEPAAAV
+2144 RGAQVIGDEPAAAV
-2158 AHARLGFCQEE
+2158 AHARLGFCQQE

-2182 AHGLLRGLLTA
+2182 AHGLLRGLLTT
-2193 GGPATNSGTGAN
+2193 GDPTTGAN
-2205 GANGGTGELTELTEL
+2205 DGHLEGREHDENRELTEL
-2220 LRDVLRGRLRLLEK
+2220 LRDVLRGRLGLLEK
-2234 AGRREEAAQ
+2234 SGRREEASQ
-2243 VEAELRTT
+2243 VAAELRAT

>member
-21 DDVVGVTAT
+21 DDVVGVTGT

-59 SRWAPA
+59 SRWATA
-65 EQVWRGHGAALLR
+65 EQVWRGHGAVLLR
-78 VPGEPWAD
+78 VPGPPWAD
-86 VPGIGHVRWAAPAG
+86 VPGIGHLRWAALSG

-109 FPQAPRRSGFRD
+109 FPRARRRSGFRD

-128 TAAPRG
+128 AAAPTG

-146 PPPPLQVWAGLT
+146 PPPPMEVWAGLT

-194 LGDDRFRELTGAAPG
+194 LRDDRFRELTGAAPG
-209 AVESV
+209 PLESV
-214 DAGDGRVVLAGLLL
+214 SAGDGRVVLSGLLL

-265 WAGEPAALSVAV
+265 WAGEPVALSVAV

-299 AGWDAGFLSLDAA
+299 AGWDAGFLALDAA

-332 VVESPEPSAPLV
+332 VVESPEPSGPLV

-406 TEHAFTAMKSFAPS
+406 TEHAFTAMKAFAPS

-454 EVLPAPTVP
+454 EVLPAPTLP

-478 APEPRPGTS
+478 VPEPRPGTS

-500 TRAVVTV
+500 TRATVTV

-647 RSLVTSRLGA
+647 RSLVTSRIGA

-676 ALTQLPADRT
+676 ALTQLPADRAA
-686 TAAAAAALTLEP
+686 TAAVAALPLEP
-698 QAEPLVDARGDAQGN
+698 QVDAQI
-713 AQVDSRADSWG
+713 DSRGDSWG
-724 GFRAGPPL
+724 ASRAGPPL

-755 TSLAGALARLSS
+755 TALAGALARLSS

-807 LGACLLLAGESGS
+807 LGACLLLAGEPGS
-820 ALRPV
+820 ALRPA

-836 EDAPRY
+836 EDDPRY

-866 VEAFAAAGGSGEVAT
+866 VEAFAAAGGAGEVAA

-887 TANAFPTSPISAPL
+887 TAHASPTSPTLAP
-901 PQPPKPTAL
+901 PTPAPITAQPPSPSSQQPT
-910 PLPSLEPTTTRD
+910 
-922 AVPPTMPEFT
+922 PPD
-932 GPPATP
+932 
-938 SAGQPPP
+938 
-945 SRATGPTTTPGTA
+945 
-958 HPPVPHGS
+958 
-966 GPATTPGAGPPAI
+966 AGPP
-979 PVAGQRSMRHGS
+979 V
-991 GPGTAPG
+991 
-998 AGPAAMPGVVRRV
+998 MPGGIRRV

-1019 FADTGT
+1019 LPGP
-1025 EPEALPELAACLTVA
+1025 EPGALPELAACLAVA
-1040 VTAAVAGAA
+1040 ATAAVAGAA
-1049 PTDRDLAERLCLLA
+1049 PTDRDLAQRLCLLA
-1063 RWLGEHGRAAEAVAP
+1063 GWLGEHGRAAEAVAP

-1109 LHRELDD
+1109 LHRALDD

-1140 EHRPALTAQLLD
+1140 EHRPALTVQLLD

-1164 EALDPLQDAAIL
+1164 DALDPLQDAAIL
-1176 AAELDKVDERHTA
+1176 ASELDERHRA
-1189 ARARSRHLLALCLAE
+1189 VRARSRHLLALCLSG

-1213 HLEAAAALYDALS
+1213 HAQAAVALYDALG
-1226 TADASYR
+1226 TEDASYR
-1233 RHREEIQ
+1233 RHREEIR
-1240 AWQDSTTDP
+1240 AWQESTTDP
-1249 TAAAAGEPE
+1249 TAAAAGETE
-1258 QPWMTPLITPPPDV
+1258 QPWMTALITPPPDV
-1272 TRAARTLTERRAAL
+1272 ARAERTLIERRAAL
-1286 EPADTPA
+1286 EPAD
-1293 FATGPAALEG
+1293 GPASADGPG
-1303 PQAMGGPS
+1303 PQA
-1311 SLEDPQLPTGPQPTN
+1311 
-1326 GPQTPN
+1326 
-1332 RPQTAD
+1332 A
-1338 RPHAPNGP
+1338 
-1346 QTGDRLQSA
+1346 
-1355 NGPQAVRVQAFVAA
+1355 RVQAYAAA

-1380 GRARDGLRLATQA
+1380 GRARDALRLATQA
-1393 ADLLRRHAAPD
+1393 ADLLRRHATPD

-1409 NGANGA
+1409 STRGAGVGGAVAGGVGA
-1415 GGAGLDG
+1415 GG
-1422 ARLSGAGGGGVGDG
+1422 VVV
-1436 GTKGARSGGG
+1436 
-1446 MLGGAVVGGPTAGA
+1446 GGAVVGGA
-1460 PTAGG
+1460 
-1465 SVGGGPVAGGPVAGG
+1465 
-1480 PVAGGPVVGGAVV
+1480 VVGGAVV

-1503 GRYQE
+1503 GRYSE

-1522 QAEVSFV
+1522 QSEVSFV

-1537 LVLEVVA
+1537 LVLEVAA
-1544 LEATGRLEAADG
+1544 LEATGRLEVADG
-1556 KAERLVTVCEGLV
+1556 EAERLVAVCEGLV

-1629 GLCHADLDERDL
+1629 GLCHADLDEHDL
-1641 AAAELAKGIALMA
+1641 AAAELAKGVALMA
-1654 EEGPLT
+1654 EAGPLT
-1660 RDLAGVHVQALARL
+1660 RDLAGVHVRALARL

-1698 PLPRPDVLIK
+1698 PLPHPDVLTT
-1708 AVDELSAHLTT
+1708 AVDELSAHLRAAT

-1748 LHERFGHCLMLS
+1748 LHERFGHCLMFG

-1803 VDLLAEDGRA
+1803 VDLLSEDGRA
-1813 LADTLNRYAVRLLE
+1813 LAETLNRYAVRLLE

-1881 LAEQERAAEA
+1881 LAEQDRAAEA

-2098 REAVATLER
+2098 REAVAVLER

-2122 MLMLGDALME
+2122 LLMLGDALME
-2132 SGRALEASLVFH
+2132 SGRALEAGLVFH

-2158 AHARLGFCQEE
+2158 AHARLGFCQQE

-2193 GGPATNSGTGAN
+2193 GATAP
-2205 GANGGTGELTELTEL
+2205 NGGNGGNGGNGELTELTEL

-2234 AGRREEAAQ
+2234 SGRREEAAQ